1 MTYMLFISLFC
12 LKNWRFSTIICKGLL
27 YPYYHHFKMIKLKLT
42 GVFEILVHIKRII
55 LKRELMFLNY
65 TLNLKGRHYN

>member
-1 MTYMLFISLFC
+1 
-12 LKNWRFSTIICKGLL
+12 
-27 YPYYHHFKMIKLKLT
+27 MIKLKLT

-65 TLNLKGRHYN
+65 TLNLKGRHYNWVFKEITKSFVSKYLQKIEVYLEPSHISTFCENR